1 MLTKTKIKFKKYNT
15 NCKLYLNLYLLT
27 PKRSTNQMVCLV
39 LSSNVL
45 IVQTLIDE
53 LLPTMGSIDL
63 MSQVEILDE
72 GTEHLYVDQQGM
84 DHKKS

>member
-1 MLTKTKIKFKKYNT
+1 
-15 NCKLYLNLYLLT
+15 
-27 PKRSTNQMVCLV
+27 MVCLV

-63 MSQVEILDE
+63 VSRVEILDE
-72 GTEHLYVDQQGM
+72 STEHLYVDQQGM